1 MSKYKTLVH
10 ILDQICQE
18 APEKFKRYRPE
29 INDIEKSNQ
38 ARSRALIHLYLKVNF
53 GLLDFSS
60 RERLITDGSYDGG
73 IDAYYI
79 DKETRTIYIIQSK
92 FRTNERNFEE
102 KPIDIDELASMEIE
116 RILEG
121 ATEDENGNDYNGK
134 ILQLQRDMQEVPD
147 IGRYREK
154 VILLANS
161 PNCKPRALKLLCDG
175 VSPTVF
181 DFSRI
186 YNDLVFPVVNGTYY
200 NSSELTISLNLS
212 NKSSSAARIDY
223 EVQTELE
230 KCDITVV
237 FVPTAEIGRVLYR
250 YKNSILKFN
259 PRCYLELSNNSVNKS
274 ILDTITSKNTNE
286 FALFNN
292 GITMLSD
299 STDFSQKIGKQGEAQ
314 ICINNPQII
323 NGGQTAHTLSKAYE
337 EYVLEGSDPEVFL
350 GKEVLLKIITFD
362 GESHEEGDKL
372 KLIEDISKATNQQ
385 SSVDDADRRSN
396 DKVQV
401 DLQQKI
407 FDDFGLYYERKKGE
421 FADGINAKYIHR
433 SQIVARD
440 LLMRLAVAISKE
452 PAAARRSGTN
462 TLFSERNFKKYFYD
476 GLDHVS
482 LIHALKIHQY
492 LRDIESKAE
501 GFDSKYN
508 VEIFGQALR
517 YGKYAVVSVIHNK
530 YHAEGSQGFSFEDIP
545 QLVDYVLCH
554 WKDFESDAIC
564 KASNSSYFKS
574 TSYSSSNS
582 KDMNFEGYYK
592 GKTINQDLEEFWYN

>member
-18 APEKFKRYRPE
+18 APEKFQRYRPDKD
-29 INDIEKSNQ
+29 NIEKSNQ

-60 RERLITDGSYDGG
+60 RERLVTDGSYDGG

-102 KPIDIDELASMEIE
+102 KPIDIDELASMEIA

-121 ATEDENGNDYNGK
+121 ETEDENGNNYNGK

-154 VILLANS
+154 VILLANA
-161 PNCKPRALKLLCDG
+161 PKCNTRALKLLCDG
-175 VSPTVF
+175 VSPIVF

-237 FVPTAEIGRVLYR
+237 FVPTVEIGRILHR

-337 EYVLEGSDPEVFL
+337 EYVLEDSDPEVFL

-362 GESHEEGDKL
+362 GESHDEWDKL

-440 LLMRLAVAISKE
+440 VLMRLAVAISKE
-452 PAAARRSGTN
+452 PSAARRSGTN
-462 TLFSERNFKKYFYD
+462 VLFSERNFHKYF
-476 GLDHVS
+476 GTGVDHVS
-482 LIHALKIHQY
+482 LIHALRVHQH
-492 LRDIESKAE
+492 LREIEAKAE
-501 GFDSKYN
+501 GFVSKYN
-508 VEIFGQALR
+508 VENYGQALR

-530 YHAEGSQGFSFEDIP
+530 YYSKSSEGFRFDEIP
-545 QLVDYVLCH
+545 TLVDEVLSH
-554 WKDFESDAIC
+554 WKNFESSAMSR
-564 KASNSSYFKS
+564 ASNTSYFRS
-574 TSYSSSNS
+574 ASYSSSNS
-582 KDMNFEGYYK
+582 KDINFEGYYK